1 MKKLKHLNY
10 GKLLLFLAI
19 VSCSLFFLLNREIFL
34 SLMNGDLEAIQALLS
49 KNLVYVCL
57 LTLVIMVI
65 QNSFT
70 IIPLILVITV
80 NITLFGFLLG
90 FLWSWL
96 TSVIAAIVVFL
107 FVRNIFQDR
116 LIKKIRQDHILKIEK
131 NGFSYVF
138 QGRVF
143 PFIPTSFIN
152 LLAGLSSIRLKEFI
166 LGTLLGNFLYFF
178 LLSLIPAGLMS
189 LNINNYVIG
198 LIILIIFFL
207 YYGFKYT
214 HRRMKREKS

>member
-1 MKKLKHLNY
+1 
-10 GKLLLFLAI
+10 
-19 VSCSLFFLLNREIFL
+19 
-34 SLMNGDLEAIQALLS
+34 MNGDLEEIQPLLS
-49 KNLVYVCL
+49 ENLVFVCL
-57 LTLVIMVI
+57 LTLVIMII

-70 IIPLILVITV
+70 VIPLILVITV

-116 LIKKIRQDHILKIEK
+116 LIKKIKQDHILKIEE

-152 LLAGLSSIRLKEFI
+152 LLAGLSSIRLKHFI

-178 LLSLIPAGLMS
+178 ILSLIPAGLMS
-189 LNINNYVIG
+189 LNISNYVIG
-198 LIILIIFFL
+198 LIILIIFSI
-207 YYGFKYT
+207 YYGIRFSNK
-214 HRRMKREKS
+214 RVKKREKD

>member
-1 MKKLKHLNY
+1 MNKLKRLNY
-10 GKLLLFLAI
+10 GKSLLFLAI
-19 VSCSLFFLLNREIFL
+19 VSCSLFFLLNRDIFL
-34 SLMNGDLEAIQALLS
+34 SLMNGDLEEIQPLLS
-49 KNLVYVCL
+49 ENLVFVCL
-57 LTLVIMVI
+57 ITLVIMII

-70 IIPLILVITV
+70 VIPLILVITV

-96 TSVIAAIVVFL
+96 TSVIAAIVVFFL
-107 FVRNIFQDR
+107 VRNIFQDR
-116 LIKKIRQDHILKIEK
+116 LIKKIKQDHILKIEE

-138 QGRVF
+138 QGRLF

-152 LLAGLSSIRLKEFI
+152 ILAGLSSIRLKHFI
-166 LGTLLGNFLYFF
+166 LGTLSGNFLYFF
-178 LLSLIPAGLMS
+178 ILSLIPAGLMS

-198 LIILIIFFL
+198 LVILFIFLL

-214 HRRMKREKS
+214 HRRMKKEKS